1 MNSIHT
7 IKVKDKLFEY
17 FIGENELN
25 SILRKLYDDIN
36 NDYYSATSEDPLI
49 IIGVLNGAFMFLSDI
64 IKNLEIH
71 CEVHF
76 IKVSS
81 YIGTES
87 SGEVKK
93 LIGLNED
100 ISNKNVLIVED
111 IIDTGKS
118 MVNLIKE
125 LNLLNPKNIDIC
137 TLLYKKSKCVEDLN
151 IKYIGKEI
159 EDKFVVGYGMDYDK
173 QGRNIKC
180 IYKLFEE
187 ANIDYS

>member
-1 MNSIHT
+1 MDFIHT

-36 NDYYSATSEDPLI
+36 NDYYNATSEDPLI

-100 ISNKNVLIVED
+100 ISNKKVLIIED

-125 LNLLNPKNIDIC
+125 LNLLKKKNIDIC

-180 IYKLFEE
+180 IYKLFE
-187 ANIDYS
+187 